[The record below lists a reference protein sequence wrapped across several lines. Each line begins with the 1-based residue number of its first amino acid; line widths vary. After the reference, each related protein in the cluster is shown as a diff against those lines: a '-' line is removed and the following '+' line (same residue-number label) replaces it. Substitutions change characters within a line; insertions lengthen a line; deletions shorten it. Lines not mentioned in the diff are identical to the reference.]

1 MKKKTI
7 KILLDHRKNRTDN
20 SCDYRPILV
29 EKDIDDLFTFQDIDE
44 LKSKLTFCDV
54 LDKKQLLRVK
64 RFIKELQNREVIN
77 TQFVLEYY
85 KTITYMINKYDDYN
99 ILNRS
104 SVLVII
110 YSLIREKGNDLQYFC
125 LSK

>member
-7 KILLDHRKNRTDN
+7 KIELDNH
-20 SCDYRPILV
+20 SV
-29 EKDIDDLFTFQDIDE
+29 EENIDDLFTFQDIDE

-110 YSLIREKGNDLQYFC
+110 YSLIREKGNDLLYFC
-125 LSK
+125 RSK